1 MKKAII
7 FGITGQDGSYLADLL
22 LSKEYEIVGIIRRS
36 SVNNTYRIKH
46 LLDDPRLALIE
57 GDVTDY
63 VSISSAINQH
73 RPDEV
78 YNLAAQSH
86 VKTSFDQPIYTWQ
99 ANAEGPLNILEAIR
113 NCSPKTKFYQ
123 ASTSEMFGK
132 NYSIEADRKFQ
143 SENTPFL
150 PQSPYAI
157 AKLSAHHTV
166 RIYREAYDVFACS
179 GILFNHES
187 ERRGELFVTRK
198 ITKWIADFFHWCKNI
213 HVKPSEINIADLI
226 FTEEDIRVPRDRFI
240 DAIAPIILPKL
251 RLGNLDAKRDWG
263 HAKDYVRGMWLML
276 QQDKS
281 DDYVLATGHSYS
293 VREFLD
299 RAFSHIGVSDWS
311 KLVYIDPAFYRPAEV
326 DYLCGVADKA
336 KAAMGWET
344 EIGFETLVEGMV
356 DHDLGLEAK
365 SLDWQDV

>member
-1 MKKAII
+1 M
-7 FGITGQDGSYLADLL
+7 
-22 LSKEYEIVGIIRRS
+22 
-36 SVNNTYRIKH
+36 
-46 LLDDPRLALIE
+46 
-57 GDVTDY
+57 
-63 VSISSAINQH
+63 
-73 RPDEV
+73 
-78 YNLAAQSH
+78 
-86 VKTSFDQPIYTWQ
+86 
-99 ANAEGPLNILEAIR
+99 
-113 NCSPKTKFYQ
+113 
-123 ASTSEMFGK
+123 
-132 NYSIEADRKFQ
+132 
-143 SENTPFL
+143 
-150 PQSPYAI
+150 
-157 AKLSAHHTV
+157 
-166 RIYREAYDVFACS
+166 
-179 GILFNHES
+179 
-187 ERRGELFVTRK
+187 
-198 ITKWIADFFHWCKNI
+198 
-213 HVKPSEINIADLI
+213 
-226 FTEEDIRVPRDRFI
+226 
-240 DAIAPIILPKL
+240 PKL